1 MVSEKQQMK
10 DKLNYQN
17 IFVVDTFEEA
27 EQFRYEHNDEP
38 VEIGTAVAWD
48 RDYHGMPGEP
58 GPIELTRM
66 LECFEGIYFQSDE

>member
-1 MVSEKQQMK
+1 MVSKKQQMK
-10 DKLNYQN
+10 DKLNYQD

-48 RDYHGMPGEP
+48 RDYHGMPGRP
-58 GPIELTRM
+58 GPVEHTRM
-66 LECFEGIYFQSDE
+66 LECFKGIYFQPDE